1 MCVSVIWIFSVE
13 KEREAKEMQPPHH
26 HSRINLAE
34 LKAQIVK
41 KLGPEGSKLYF
52 YYLDRFLSLKLS
64 KVEFNKLCLRIIG
77 RENIPLHNQL
87 IRSILRNACSAK
99 TPPPA
104 NQKDDALNHGL
115 QLDGKDISAD
125 GYQQNGSHNNVGQAS
140 ASPGLS
146 NGGDMPSLSPRKVR
160 PVNQRIG
167 DRRSALGPNGKP
179 TIAPQLPAATQF
191 SDFNVVLENGDLN
204 PPDMR
209 RRTQLPQGLM
219 QQSGNENEILISN
232 AAKVSIVRRSP
243 DVLAPSCSKD
253 HTQSVVRDDGKEASA
268 RSPLQAPLGVPLC
281 PVSIGG
287 ARRGLPLS
295 SSSRCVGTSND
306 VALLDSLTLRER
318 MEQIAL
324 IQGLEGVSVD
334 SANILN
340 HGLDAYMK
348 GLIRSCIELVGS
360 RSGHELTK
368 NNTNKHPSYLKL
380 INGVKPGHQFQMQ
393 HSGKTSEVQNQRI
406 HCPISLQD
414 FRVAMEMNPQKLGED
429 WPLLLEKICTH
440 AFEE

>member
-1 MCVSVIWIFSVE
+1 
-13 KEREAKEMQPPHH
+13 MQPPRH

-41 KLGPEGSKLYF
+41 KLGPDGSKLYF
-52 YYLDRFLSLKLS
+52 YYLDSFLSLKLS
-64 KVEFNKLCLRIIG
+64 KVEFNKLCLSIIG

-87 IRSILRNACSAK
+87 IHSILRNACSAK

-104 NQKDDALNHGL
+104 NQKDDVLKHGL
-115 QLDGKDISAD
+115 QLGGKDISAD
-125 GYQQNGSHNNVGQAS
+125 GYHQNGSHTNVAQATG
-140 ASPGLS
+140 SPGLS
-146 NGGDMPSLSPRKVR
+146 NGGDMLPLSPRKVR
-160 PVNQRIG
+160 TGNRR
-167 DRRSALGPNGKP
+167 DRRSALGPNGKASF
-179 TIAPQLPAATQF
+179 APQLPAATQF
-191 SDFNVVLENGDLN
+191 GDFNVVLENGDLN
-204 PPDMR
+204 PPDMGR
-209 RRTQLPQGLM
+209 PPQHPQGLM
-219 QQSGNENEILISN
+219 QQSGNENDILISN
-232 AAKVSIVRRSP
+232 AARVSIVGRSP
-243 DVLAPSCSKD
+243 DVSAPSCSKD
-253 HTQSVVRDDGKEASA
+253 RTQLVVRDDGKEASA

-281 PVSIGG
+281 HVSIGG
-287 ARRGLPLS
+287 ARRALPLS
-295 SSSRCVGTSND
+295 SGSRCVGTSND

-368 NNTNKHPSYLKL
+368 NNANKHPNYLKL

-393 HSGKTSEVQNQRI
+393 HSGNTLEVQEQRT

-414 FRVAMEMNPQKLGED
+414 FRVAMELNPRKLGED